1 MLGKQTPL
9 QKVRGTAK
17 GVLSAE
23 EAERLSPSLRLAN
36 FPLLFLGHLL
46 SPRYPK
52 RERLSTS
59 TTHLTGGQKR
69 SVESSARH
77 PILAPRRLDSGTFQA
92 SVYSTGRSQK
102 KKKNTQHKPPHT
114 PKTQN
119 KSLYSIFYSVTIRDD
134 FKAIVMCNLEKRDL
148 K

>member
-17 GVLSAE
+17 RVLRAE
-23 EAERLSPSLRLAN
+23 EAERLSSPSLQLAN

-52 RERLSTS
+52 RQRLSTS
-59 TTHLTGGQKR
+59 TTHPTGGQKR

-77 PILAPRRLDSGTFQA
+77 PILAPRRLDSDAFQA
-92 SVYSTGRSQK
+92 SVYSRGRNQK
-102 KKKNTQHKPPHT
+102 KTPKKPHT

-119 KSLYSIFYSVTIRDD
+119 KSLYSIFYSVTIRDV
-134 FKAIVMCNLEKRDL
+134 FKAIAMYNLEKRDL

>member
-23 EAERLSPSLRLAN
+23 EAERLSSPSLRLAN

-46 SPRYPK
+46 SPK
-52 RERLSTS
+52 RQRLSTS

-69 SVESSARH
+69 SVESSARQ

-92 SVYSTGRSQK
+92 SVYSTGRSQ
-102 KKKNTQHKPPHT
+102 THT
-114 PKTQN
+114 HTHTHTLKTQN

-134 FKAIVMCNLEKRDL
+134 FKATVMCNLEKRDL